1 MPITHVRGK
10 AVVLPDT
17 LDGIREAL
25 PEERRAEFDRVIGS
39 TPLRQIAQVAL
50 MEFALPEEA
59 HEESLEQ
66 IARLRAGDFS
76 GLHNA
81 DGTPFVPPEAPE

>member
-1 MPITHVRGK
+1 MPITHIRGK

-17 LDGIREAL
+17 LDEIRAGL

-50 MEFALPEEA
+50 FDFAMPDDAHAESEE
-59 HEESLEQ
+59 Q
-66 IARLRAGDFS
+66 MARIHAGDYT
-76 GLHNA
+76 GVTDA
-81 DGTPFVPPEAPE
+81 DGNPYRPPEASE

>member
-1 MPITHVRGK
+1 MPITHVRGQ

-17 LDGIREAL
+17 LDGIRAAL
-25 PEERRAEFDRVIGS
+25 PEERRAEFDKVIGA

-50 MEFALPEEA
+50 IDFALPDEA
-59 HEESLEQ
+59 HEEDEGQ

-81 DGTPFVPPEAPE
+81 DGTPFEPPEPQ

>member
-17 LDGIREAL
+17 LDEIRAGL

-50 MEFALPEEA
+50 IEFALPEEA
-59 HEESLEQ
+59 HEESMEQ
-66 IARLRAGDFS
+66 IAKLRAGDFS

-81 DGTPFVPPEAPE
+81 DGTPFEPPEPQ

>member
-10 AVVLPDT
+10 TIVLPDT
-17 LDGIREAL
+17 LDEIRANL
-25 PEERRAEFDRVIGS
+25 PEERREEFDRVIGS

-50 MEFALPEEA
+50 FDFALPDEA
-59 HEESLEQ
+59 HEEDEEQ

-81 DGTPFVPPEAPE
+81 DGTPFEPPEPQ